1 MTVSG
6 ERVEV
11 RMPTHGAPTP
21 YQYGSYGYT
30 LYPDGR
36 VQLFGS
42 SNSSY
47 YLTVVPEYE
56 WRWTGTAFE
65 AKDRHDGNILTFTPV
80 Q

>member
-1 MTVSG
+1 VRG
-6 ERVEV
+6 ERIEV
-11 RMPTHGAPTP
+11 RLPTRGAPTP
-21 YQYGSYGYT
+21 YDYGEYAYT

-47 YLTVVPEYE
+47 YLFLVMDYE

-65 AKDRHDGNILTFTPV
+65 SKDRHDGTVVTFMPAPR
-80 Q
+80 